1 MKLKEL
7 LGLKTA
13 VLAAACSIAWTH
25 AAEAQFTQFTPP
37 GTFIGRT
44 ISRSETVE
52 RAMQDARWKLGRVYF
67 DPWAAIRN
75 LSYTDTT
82 ERGESQLTVTVGAGV
97 RGYTPLGS
105 EMTLALH
112 VLPEYVWWQDES
124 ERNRWNGRYGLG
136 LFGDLGRTGMELSAT
151 RQDDAVF
158 FSQELEEKV
167 NTRLDEAEAVFDIE
181 VGGGFSLVLGGTL
194 RAIRY
199 QDSPEGF
206 VDLSVV
212 DRDEQFY
219 RLLVDIPLPRG
230 FKLGVGAEA
239 SQADFDPGSSD
250 RSNSGTSPVLTA
262 DYETPSFFFRAS
274 LLYLDL
280 APDGADSRFVD
291 YSGLAGSAELSWRAW
306 NRLEPQIYARN
317 NLVYSFTD
325 VWAYFDSPT
334 AGLALRIAMTRS
346 AWLRAYGETGV
357 NDYTPFELSDVDR
370 RDDFNTYGADIGFI
384 FGKARFSVGA
394 WTTDYDSN
402 IPVFDRTTNGFR
414 ANFGIS
420 TGGGPWG

>member
-1 MKLKEL
+1 MKVKEL
-7 LGLKTA
+7 SGLKSA
-13 VLAAACSIAWTH
+13 VLVAACSIAW
-25 AAEAQFTQFTPP
+25 APVAVAQFNQFTPP

-52 RAMQDARWKLGRVYF
+52 RAMQDARWKLGRAYF
-67 DPWAAIRN
+67 DPWAALRN
-75 LSYTDTT
+75 LSYIDST
-82 ERGESQLTVTVGAGV
+82 ERDESQVTATVGVGV
-97 RGYTPLGS
+97 HGFTPVGS

-112 VLPEYVWWQDES
+112 VLPEYVWWQDQS
-124 ERNRWNGRYGLG
+124 ERNRWNGRYGVG
-136 LFGDLGRTGMELSAT
+136 LFGDLGRTGMELSVT
-151 RQDDAVF
+151 RRDDAVF
-158 FSQELEEKV
+158 FSQELEEQV

-199 QDSPEGF
+199 LDDPAEL

-219 RLLVDIPLPRG
+219 RVLVDIPLPRG
-230 FKLGVGAEA
+230 FELGFGAEY

-250 RSNSGTSPVLTA
+250 RSNSGTSPLLTA
-262 DYETPSFFFRAS
+262 DYETPSLFFRAN
-274 LLYLDL
+274 LLYLVL
-280 APDGADSRFVD
+280 TPDGPGSSFVD
-291 YSGLAGSAELSWRAW
+291 YSGLAGNAELAWRAW
-306 NRLEPQIYARN
+306 TRLEPQIYARN

-334 AGLALRIAMTRS
+334 AGLALKVAMTRW
-346 AWLRAYGETGV
+346 AWVRVFGETGI
-357 NDYTPFELSDVDR
+357 NDYEPFEPTDVDR
-370 RDDFNTYGADIGFI
+370 QDDFNTYGADIGFTL
-384 FGKARFSVGA
+384 GKARFSFGV

-402 IPVFDRTTNGFR
+402 MPVFDRATDSFR
-414 ANFGIS
+414 ANFGIG